1 MKNTFLHGYGERN
14 SIKLKA
20 LTQETGIKGYGVYW
34 FLIEYLHEEENVLEL
49 KEVNLKGLALQFKIT
64 LEELNSIIESLTR
77 YELFVLKGNIL
88 FSEEVGVKVKRTR
101 EIAKKRSVAGKKSV
115 KVRKENKNQEEV
127 LINPKNEEE
136 TVTII
141 LEEPKAPKPIKPKAE
156 KVKKEEPKKVEKS
169 NFKEWEFLT
178 LFNEL
183 KLQRKPKAKGHTV
196 LTRTDKSNFLK
207 LIECGYGKE
216 EFTLVINTAF
226 ENKWVKENDMDI
238 PEHVLRHNNFE
249 RYLNQSQSKKSKE
262 FIQNQ
267 TEEIVYK

>member
-1 MKNTFLHGYGERN
+1 MKNTFTHGYGERN

-34 FLIEYLHEEENVLEL
+34 FILEYLHEEENVLEL

-77 YELFVLKGNIL
+77 YELFVLKGKIL
-88 FSEEVGVKVKRTR
+88 FSEEVGVKVKRTQ
-101 EIAKKRSVAGKKSV
+101 EIAKKRSVAGKRSV
-115 KVRKENKNQEEV
+115 KIRKQNKNQEEV
-127 LINPKNEEE
+127 LINPINEEE
-136 TVTII
+136 PVTVIF
-141 LEEPKAPKPIKPKAE
+141 EEIKPIEKPKPKPRTKKEAPKKI
-156 KVKKEEPKKVEKS
+156 EKS
-169 NFKEWEFLT
+169 SFKEWEFLT

-183 KLQRKPKAKGHTV
+183 KLEKKPKAKGHTV
-196 LTRTDKSNFLK
+196 LTSTDKKNFLK
-207 LIECGYGKE
+207 LTECGYGRE

-249 RYLNQSQSKKSKE
+249 RYLNQSQSKKTKE
-262 FIQNQ
+262 FVENQ